1 VAVDRNAAAR
11 LRRILE
17 SEEYGPALARLHGAE
32 ERRIL
37 DLIDAGRGK
46 EARAEILRADE
57 ARRGRLR
64 AQARAR
70 LLHNAAVNTARQ
82 HRHYGTTYDMA
93 VANLRYGTDAD
104 LRRAATAD
112 DEELHRLARQPPREM
127 HPVDRNPF
135 WYH

>member
-1 VAVDRNAAAR
+1 VAADRNAAAR
-11 LRRILE
+11 LRRILADE
-17 SEEYGPALARLHGAE
+17 DYGPKLARLRGSE
-32 ERRIL
+32 ERRVL

-57 ARRGRLR
+57 QRRERSR
-64 AQARAR
+64 VQARAR
-70 LLHNAAVNTARQ
+70 LLHNAALNTVRQ

-93 VANLRYGTDAD
+93 VANLRHGTDAD

-112 DEELHRLARQPPREM
+112 DEELHRLAAAPPREM
-127 HPVDRNPF
+127 HPIDRNPF